1 MQAVRAV
8 QHDGPMMAERA
19 CGVPAIGWWAGF
31 GVPCRASPVCA
42 SSVMMAERSCGV
54 PAIGWWAG
62 FGVPCRPVQ
71 APPAP
76 RASRVRLRAQ
86 RRNSKRYA
94 QSGLKER
101 SRRWHAWPLACIG
114 GGRSSDGFIH
124 DTIWGIREKQIP
136 PNSGFSFSG
145 FCMSTRHKR
154 EGRQVARSHSLG

>member
-101 SRRWHAWPLACIG
+101 SRRWHAWPLGVSAG
-114 GGRSSDGFIH
+114 VGAATPTGSH
-124 DTIWGIREKQIP
+124 DTIRGLREKKIP
-136 PNSGFSFSG
+136 PNSGFSG
-145 FCMSTRHKR
+145 FCMSTSVKVVRLP
-154 EGRQVARSHSLG
+154 ARTH